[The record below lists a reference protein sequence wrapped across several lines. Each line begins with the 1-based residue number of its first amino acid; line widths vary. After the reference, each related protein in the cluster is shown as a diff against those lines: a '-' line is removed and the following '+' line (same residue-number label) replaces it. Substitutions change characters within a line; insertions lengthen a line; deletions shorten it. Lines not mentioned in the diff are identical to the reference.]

1 MTKTVIVEDDPMVAE
16 INRRYLE
23 QIEGIELVGIAGSV
37 EAAIPILEEKK
48 VDLLLLDIHMPGDN
62 GWSLLSTLRGLGT
75 EIDVIIITAS
85 CDKESIKK
93 GLRFGAVDYLI
104 KPFEF
109 ERFQSALRSYRK
121 EQMMM
126 NDQEK
131 LNQIDLDQF
140 LLHREQKVSEG
151 YDLPKGLTKH
161 TLCRVWN
168 QVTEIGEN
176 PFSTEG
182 LACKVGIS
190 RVSMRKYVI
199 FLADIHVLETEVV
212 YGTIGRP
219 VCMHRVAKEG
229 SKIIDNYINN
239 SY

>member
-37 EAAIPILEEKK
+37 EEAIPLLEGNK
-48 VDLLLLDIHMPGDN
+48 VDLILLDIHMPGDN
-62 GWSLLSTLRGLGT
+62 GWSLLSKIRGLGT

-93 GLRFGAVDYLI
+93 GLRFGTVDYLI

-109 ERFQSALRSYRK
+109 ERFQTALLSYRK

-140 LLHREQKVSEG
+140 LLRKEQKISAG
-151 YDLPKGLTKH
+151 YDLPKGLTKN
-161 TLCRVWN
+161 TLCKVWK
-168 QVTEIGEN
+168 QVTEMGGT
-176 PFSTEG
+176 PFSTEE

-190 RVSMRKYVI
+190 RVSIRKYVI

-219 VCMHRVAKEG
+219 VYMHRIANEG
-229 SKIIDNYINN
+229 SSIIQNYIDNNF
-239 SY
+239 

>member
-37 EAAIPILEEKK
+37 EAAIPILQEKK
-48 VDLLLLDIHMPGDN
+48 VDLILLDIHMPGDN
-62 GWSLLSTLRGLGT
+62 GWSLLSTIRGFET

-109 ERFQSALRSYRK
+109 ERFQSAVFSYRK
-121 EQMMM
+121 GQMMI

-131 LNQIDLDQF
+131 LNQMDIDQF
-140 LLHREQKVSEG
+140 LLHKEQQILGG
-151 YDLPKGLTKH
+151 YDLSKGLTKH
-161 TLCRVWN
+161 TLCKVWG
-168 QVTEIGEN
+168 QVTEMGETS
-176 PFSTEG
+176 FSTEE
-182 LACKVGIS
+182 LACKVGKS
-190 RVSMRKYVI
+190 
-199 FLADIHVLETEVV
+199 FE
-212 YGTIGRP
+212 
-219 VCMHRVAKEG
+219 
-229 SKIIDNYINN
+229 N
-239 SY
+239 SLILSTSFI